1 MYRAVYTDDR
11 GVLHFAVAL
20 VRAASALALA
30 LTSSAA
36 FAQTSVGEIQNAA
49 NRTGDKSMA
58 LLELVFGSIVRNPL
72 SASGG
77 AGGGMLA
84 SIFLVITSCIL
95 AVGVI
100 WAIYHFASSMI
111 ATGQDG
117 EFLGQKKS
125 SPWFMIRMVVGFCSL
140 VPIFGGYCGAQ
151 VVMLWATMMGVGVAN
166 LTQDATI
173 AVLKSGGSMVAT
185 PAAPAANTLAQ
196 ALFEANLCGESVN
209 TAITQMPAENGVSAD
224 AAERFS
230 PSVSSKSINIVN
242 GRGQSCG
249 GAKLELPQP
258 VSMTGGAESIAGYGL
273 DTSTLYGPM
282 QSAHE
287 AGLSTMQ
294 STLSALAQQYV
305 NAVNGGS
312 APPDV
317 SAALASAAQAYEN
330 TIRQAIAGS
339 RGSIDSLTSRIEQ
352 NLKRD
357 GWIMTGAWYQTFAQA
372 NAQATALANA
382 TAAGIAG
389 TDTNNLAY
397 PQLYRKVLSAYQQQR
412 AKDGSSASSTANA
425 VAALKTESTDAK
437 GFVASIFS
445 GQEWVKAA
453 INLNGNNGGGGTT
466 NPMIGMKNLGDY
478 ILMGGWGALGT
489 YTAIKGGL
497 AAADSTLGKAATA
510 VADAVTFGAAGA
522 LKKAAL
528 GVLDALGPFIIVA
541 LLSLFF
547 FGAMLSIYIPMVP
560 FIVWFGG
567 VTSWYAV
574 VGEALIA
581 SPLWGITHLDGDGE
595 GVGQRS
601 THGYIFLLNVLFRP
615 ALMMV
620 GFALGGAGVIV
631 LGTLLNTMFGVAM
644 ANAQFDS
651 TTGLVS
657 IIGFIALYVGLCLT
671 LIHGCFNLIHVVP
684 DQVFSWVGGHM
695 AGQVG
700 RDTEDRAKH
709 VFVGGVATGKD
720 AARNSMA
727 GMGRAP
733 RAAPGPKPPKAPSGD
748 HPSRPPSF

>member
-1 MYRAVYTDDR
+1 
-11 GVLHFAVAL
+11 
-20 VRAASALALA
+20 
-30 LTSSAA
+30 
-36 FAQTSVGEIQNAA
+36 
-49 NRTGDKSMA
+49 
-58 LLELVFGSIVRNPL
+58 
-72 SASGG
+72 
-77 AGGGMLA
+77 
-84 SIFLVITSCIL
+84 
-95 AVGVI
+95 
-100 WAIYHFASSMI
+100 
-111 ATGQDG
+111 
-117 EFLGQKKS
+117 
-125 SPWFMIRMVVGFCSL
+125 
-140 VPIFGGYCGAQ
+140 
-151 VVMLWATMMGVGVAN
+151 
-166 LTQDATI
+166 
-173 AVLKSGGSMVAT
+173 
-185 PAAPAANTLAQ
+185 
-196 ALFEANLCGESVN
+196 
-209 TAITQMPAENGVSAD
+209 
-224 AAERFS
+224 
-230 PSVSSKSINIVN
+230 
-242 GRGQSCG
+242 
-249 GAKLELPQP
+249 
-258 VSMTGGAESIAGYGL
+258 
-273 DTSTLYGPM
+273 
-282 QSAHE
+282 
-287 AGLSTMQ
+287 MQ
-294 STLSALAQQYV
+294 STLNRLAQQYV
-305 NAVNGGS
+305 NAVSDGS

-317 SAALASAAQAYEN
+317 SAALASAAQVYEN

-339 RGSIDSLTSRIEQ
+339 RGSIDSLTSKIEQ

-389 TDTNNLAY
+389 TDANNLAY

-412 AKDGSSASSTANA
+412 SREGSSASSTANA

-478 ILMGGWGALGT
+478 ILMGGWAALGT

-497 AAADSTLGKAATA
+497 AAADSSLGKAATA
-510 VADAVTFGAAGA
+510 VADVVTFGAAGA

-528 GVLDALGPFIIVA
+528 GVLDALGPFIIIALVA
-541 LLSLFF
+541 LFF
-547 FGAMLSIYIPMVP
+547 FGAMLSIYIPLVP
-560 FIVWFGG
+560 FIIWFGG

-657 IIGFIALYVGLCLT
+657 IIGFIAVYISLCLT

-684 DQVFSWVGGHM
+684 DQVFAWIGGHM
-695 AGQVG
+695 SGQLG
-700 RDTEDRAKH
+700 RDTDDRAKQ
-709 VFVGGVATGKD
+709 VFLGGTATGKG
-720 AARNSMA
+720 AVQQSAFGA
-727 GMGRAP
+727 GKNLGDKPKNPQSPSAP
-733 RAAPGPKPPKAPSGD
+733 TKPKGYVE
-748 HPSRPPSF
+748 

>member
-209 TAITQMPAENGVSAD
+209 TAITQMPAESGVSAD